1 MKKHWID
8 DLRNRLGHYETE
20 APEGVWSS
28 ISERLYGAAAPM
40 DGHLN
45 VAPKQRKQAA
55 TIWLIPTGIAATIAL
70 LALLSYPFLHHEEP
84 IRPTLPT
91 LAQEVPAAQQQI
103 MEQEAIEHPTSPLN
117 NSSEQSTSSA
127 ESQAGAFTS
136 ASGKQAVGSTSPI
149 EEKASAPTSTTEK
162 QVVNPSSAFSDNPEQ
177 PSSSAGDKV
186 TSPSPHSPSRR
197 WGETTIA
204 TTPRGARRHA
214 RWSLS
219 ASASGGIGSNS
230 NLHSRE
236 GVLMVSA
243 PSSYHTTWADSP
255 LLGIGLMNRGEE
267 VHSEYKHHLPL
278 RFGLNVAFYLS
289 PRLAVESGLSYTRLT
304 SDHTEGSYHSYHTTT
319 QKIDY
324 LGIPLKLKYQFLS
337 LNRIA
342 LYASAGA
349 MAEQCISGKATT
361 QYVIQQKAQ
370 QTEKQNLTSRPLQL
384 SAQAALGVEYHFI
397 DRFSLFAE
405 PGVGY
410 YFDDRSSLETIYQK
424 RPFNFNLNLGIRFKP
439 GKR

>member
-45 VAPKQRKQAA
+45 IAPKQRKQAA

-84 IRPTLPT
+84 SLPTLPT

-136 ASGKQAVGSTSPI
+136 
-149 EEKASAPTSTTEK
+149 TTEK
-162 QVVNPSSAFSDNPEQ
+162 QVVAPSSAFSDNPEQ

-186 TSPSPHSPSRR
+186 TSPSPHSPSHR

-243 PSSYHTTWADSP
+243 PSNYHTTWADSP

-304 SDHTEGSYHSYHTTT
+304 SDHTDGSYHSYHTTT

>member
-45 VAPKQRKQAA
+45 VALKQRKQAA

-103 MEQEAIEHPTSPLN
+103 MEQEVIEHPTCPLN

-136 ASGKQAVGSTSPI
+136 
-149 EEKASAPTSTTEK
+149 TTEK
-162 QVVNPSSAFSDNPEQ
+162 QVVAPSSAFSDNPEQ

-236 GVLMVSA
+236 GLLMLSA
-243 PSSYHTTWADSP
+243 PSNYHTTWADSP

>member
-84 IRPTLPT
+84 SLPTLPT
-91 LAQEVPAAQQQI
+91 LAQEVPAAQQQFL
-103 MEQEAIEHPTSPLN
+103 EQEAIEHPTSPLN
-117 NSSEQSTSSA
+117 HSSEQSTSSA
-127 ESQAGAFTS
+127 ESQAR
-136 ASGKQAVGSTSPI
+136 
-149 EEKASAPTSTTEK
+149 APTSTTEK
-162 QVVNPSSAFSDNPEQ
+162 QVVAPSSAFSDNPEQ
-177 PSSSAGDKV
+177 PSSSVGDKV

-236 GVLMVSA
+236 GLLMLSA
-243 PSSYHTTWADSP
+243 PSNYHTTWADSP

-319 QKIDY
+319 QQIDY

>member
-45 VAPKQRKQAA
+45 VALKQRKQAA

-84 IRPTLPT
+84 SLPTLPT

-136 ASGKQAVGSTSPI
+136 
-149 EEKASAPTSTTEK
+149 TTEK
-162 QVVNPSSAFSDNPEQ
+162 QVVAPSSAFSDNPEQ

-243 PSSYHTTWADSP
+243 PSNYHTTWADSP

-405 PGVGY
+405 PGIGY

>member
-84 IRPTLPT
+84 SLPTLPT

-136 ASGKQAVGSTSPI
+136 ASEKQVVGSTSPI
-149 EEKASAPTSTTEK
+149 EEKASAPTS
-162 QVVNPSSAFSDNPEQ
+162 
-177 PSSSAGDKV
+177 
-186 TSPSPHSPSRR
+186 PSPHNPSRR

-204 TTPRGARRHA
+204 TTPRGARHHA

-219 ASASGGIGSNS
+219 ASASGGIGSSS

-243 PSSYHTTWADSP
+243 PSNYHTTWADSP

-384 SAQAALGVEYHFI
+384 SAQAAIGVEYHFI

-410 YFDDRSSLETIYQK
+410 YFNDRSSLETIYQK

>member
-84 IRPTLPT
+84 SLPSLPT

-136 ASGKQAVGSTSPI
+136 
-149 EEKASAPTSTTEK
+149 TTEK
-162 QVVNPSSAFSDNPEQ
+162 QVVAPSSAFSDNPEQ

-204 TTPRGARRHA
+204 TTPRGARRHS

>member
-84 IRPTLPT
+84 SLPTLPT

-136 ASGKQAVGSTSPI
+136 ASGKQ
-149 EEKASAPTSTTEK
+149 
-162 QVVNPSSAFSDNPEQ
+162 VVAPSSAFSDNPEQ

-186 TSPSPHSPSRR
+186 TSPSPQNPSRR

-219 ASASGGIGSNS
+219 ASASGGIGSSS

-243 PSSYHTTWADSP
+243 PSNYHTTWADSP

-405 PGVGY
+405 PGIGY

>member
-28 ISERLYGAAAPM
+28 ISERLYGAAAPI

-84 IRPTLPT
+84 SLPTLPT

-136 ASGKQAVGSTSPI
+136 A
-149 EEKASAPTSTTEK
+149 TEK

-243 PSSYHTTWADSP
+243 PSNYHTTWADSP

>member
-45 VAPKQRKQAA
+45 VALKQRKQAA

-84 IRPTLPT
+84 SLPTLPT

-136 ASGKQAVGSTSPI
+136 
-149 EEKASAPTSTTEK
+149 TTEK
-162 QVVNPSSAFSDNPEQ
+162 QVVAPSSAFSDNPEQ

-204 TTPRGARRHA
+204 TTPRRARRHA

-236 GVLMVSA
+236 GLLMLSA
-243 PSSYHTTWADSP
+243 PSNYHTTWADSP

>member
-70 LALLSYPFLHHEEP
+70 LALLSYPFLHHEE
-84 IRPTLPT
+84 RSLPTLPT

-127 ESQAGAFTS
+127 ESQA
-136 ASGKQAVGSTSPI
+136 
-149 EEKASAPTSTTEK
+149 SAPTSTTEK
-162 QVVNPSSAFSDNPEQ
+162 QVVAPSSAFSDNPEQ

-204 TTPRGARRHA
+204 TTPRGARHHA

-236 GVLMVSA
+236 GVLMLSA
-243 PSSYHTTWADSP
+243 PSNYHTTWADSP

>member
-84 IRPTLPT
+84 SLPTLPT

-103 MEQEAIEHPTSPLN
+103 MEQEVIEHPTSPLN

-136 ASGKQAVGSTSPI
+136 ASGKQ
-149 EEKASAPTSTTEK
+149 
-162 QVVNPSSAFSDNPEQ
+162 VVAPSSAFSDNPEQ

-186 TSPSPHSPSRR
+186 TSPSPHNPSRR

-243 PSSYHTTWADSP
+243 PSNYHTTWADSP

>member
-45 VAPKQRKQAA
+45 VALKQRKQAA

-84 IRPTLPT
+84 SLPTLPT

-103 MEQEAIEHPTSPLN
+103 MEQEVIEHPTCPLN

-136 ASGKQAVGSTSPI
+136 A
-149 EEKASAPTSTTEK
+149 TEK
-162 QVVNPSSAFSDNPEQ
+162 QVVAPSSAFSDNPEQ

-204 TTPRGARRHA
+204 TTPRRARRHA

-236 GVLMVSA
+236 GLLMLSA
-243 PSSYHTTWADSP
+243 PSNYHTTWADSP

-370 QTEKQNLTSRPLQL
+370 QTEKQNLTSHPLQL

>member
-45 VAPKQRKQAA
+45 VALKQRKQAA
-55 TIWLIPTGIAATIAL
+55 TIWLIPTGIAASIAL

-84 IRPTLPT
+84 SLPSLPT

-136 ASGKQAVGSTSPI
+136 A
-149 EEKASAPTSTTEK
+149 TEK
-162 QVVNPSSAFSDNPEQ
+162 QVVAPSSAFSDNPEQ

-204 TTPRGARRHA
+204 TTPRRARRHA

-236 GVLMVSA
+236 GLLMLSA
-243 PSSYHTTWADSP
+243 PSNYHTTWADSP

>member
-84 IRPTLPT
+84 SLPTLPT

-136 ASGKQAVGSTSPI
+136 
-149 EEKASAPTSTTEK
+149 TTEK
-162 QVVNPSSAFSDNPEQ
+162 QVVAPSSAFSDNPEQ

-186 TSPSPHSPSRR
+186 TSPSPHNPSRR

-236 GVLMVSA
+236 GLLMLSA
-243 PSSYHTTWADSP
+243 PSNYHTTWADSP

>member
-45 VAPKQRKQAA
+45 VALKQRKQAA

-84 IRPTLPT
+84 SLPTLPT

-103 MEQEAIEHPTSPLN
+103 MEQEVIEHPTCPLN

-136 ASGKQAVGSTSPI
+136 A
-149 EEKASAPTSTTEK
+149 TEK
-162 QVVNPSSAFSDNPEQ
+162 QVVAPSSAFSDNPEQ

-204 TTPRGARRHA
+204 TTPRRARRHA

-236 GVLMVSA
+236 GLLMLSA
-243 PSSYHTTWADSP
+243 PSNYHTTWADSP

-384 SAQAALGVEYHFI
+384 SAQAALGVENHFI

>member
-45 VAPKQRKQAA
+45 VALKQRKQAA

-84 IRPTLPT
+84 SLPTLPT

-136 ASGKQAVGSTSPI
+136 ASGKQ
-149 EEKASAPTSTTEK
+149 
-162 QVVNPSSAFSDNPEQ
+162 VVAPSSAFSDNPEQ

-186 TSPSPHSPSRR
+186 TSPSPHNPSRS

-324 LGIPLKLKYQFLS
+324 LGIPLKLKYQLLS

>member
-84 IRPTLPT
+84 SLPTLPT

-136 ASGKQAVGSTSPI
+136 ASGKQ
-149 EEKASAPTSTTEK
+149 
-162 QVVNPSSAFSDNPEQ
+162 VVAPSSAFSDNPEQ

-405 PGVGY
+405 PGIGY

>member
-45 VAPKQRKQAA
+45 VAPKQRKEAA

-84 IRPTLPT
+84 SLPTLPT

-103 MEQEAIEHPTSPLN
+103 MEQEVIEHPTCPLN

-136 ASGKQAVGSTSPI
+136 A
-149 EEKASAPTSTTEK
+149 TEK
-162 QVVNPSSAFSDNPEQ
+162 QVVAPSSAFSDNPEQ

-204 TTPRGARRHA
+204 TTPRRARRHA

-236 GVLMVSA
+236 GLLMLSA
-243 PSSYHTTWADSP
+243 PSNYHTTWADSP

>member
-84 IRPTLPT
+84 SLPTLPT

-136 ASGKQAVGSTSPI
+136 ASGKQ
-149 EEKASAPTSTTEK
+149 
-162 QVVNPSSAFSDNPEQ
+162 VVAPSSAFSDNPEQ

-186 TSPSPHSPSRR
+186 TSPSPHNPSRR

-236 GVLMVSA
+236 GLLMLSA
-243 PSSYHTTWADSP
+243 PSNYHTTWADSP

>member
-45 VAPKQRKQAA
+45 VALKQRKQAA

-84 IRPTLPT
+84 SLPSLPT

-103 MEQEAIEHPTSPLN
+103 MEQEVIEHPTCPLN

-136 ASGKQAVGSTSPI
+136 A
-149 EEKASAPTSTTEK
+149 TEK
-162 QVVNPSSAFSDNPEQ
+162 QVVAPSSAFSDNPEQ

-204 TTPRGARRHA
+204 TTPRRARRHA

-236 GVLMVSA
+236 GLLMLSA
-243 PSSYHTTWADSP
+243 PSNYHTTWADSP

>member
-84 IRPTLPT
+84 SLPTLPT

-136 ASGKQAVGSTSPI
+136 ASGKQ
-149 EEKASAPTSTTEK
+149 
-162 QVVNPSSAFSDNPEQ
+162 VVAPSSAFSDNPEQ

-219 ASASGGIGSNS
+219 ASASGGIGSSS

-243 PSSYHTTWADSP
+243 PSNYHTTWADSP

-405 PGVGY
+405 PGIGY
-410 YFDDRSSLETIYQK
+410 YFDDRSSLETINQK

>member
-20 APEGVWSS
+20 APEGVWSA

-84 IRPTLPT
+84 SLPTLPTLPT

-103 MEQEAIEHPTSPLN
+103 MEQEAIERPTSPLN
-117 NSSEQSTSSA
+117 HSSEQSTSSA

-136 ASGKQAVGSTSPI
+136 A
-149 EEKASAPTSTTEK
+149 TEK
-162 QVVNPSSAFSDNPEQ
+162 QVVAPSSAFSDNPEQ

-186 TSPSPHSPSRR
+186 ISPSPHSPSRR

-236 GVLMVSA
+236 GLLMLSA
-243 PSSYHTTWADSP
+243 PSNYHTTWADSP

>member
-45 VAPKQRKQAA
+45 VALKQRKQAA

-103 MEQEAIEHPTSPLN
+103 MEQEVIEHPTCPLN

-136 ASGKQAVGSTSPI
+136 
-149 EEKASAPTSTTEK
+149 TTEK
-162 QVVNPSSAFSDNPEQ
+162 QVVAPSSAFSDNPEQ

-204 TTPRGARRHA
+204 TTPRRARRHA

-236 GVLMVSA
+236 GLLMLSA
-243 PSSYHTTWADSP
+243 PSNYHTTWADSP

-370 QTEKQNLTSRPLQL
+370 QTEKQNLTSHPLQL

>member
-84 IRPTLPT
+84 SLPTLPTLPT

-117 NSSEQSTSSA
+117 HSSEQSTSSA

-136 ASGKQAVGSTSPI
+136 A
-149 EEKASAPTSTTEK
+149 TEK
-162 QVVNPSSAFSDNPEQ
+162 QVVAPSSAFSDNPEQ

>member
-84 IRPTLPT
+84 SLPTLPT

-136 ASGKQAVGSTSPI
+136 A
-149 EEKASAPTSTTEK
+149 TEK

-243 PSSYHTTWADSP
+243 PSNYHTTWADSP

>member
-84 IRPTLPT
+84 SLPTLPT

-136 ASGKQAVGSTSPI
+136 ASGKQ
-149 EEKASAPTSTTEK
+149 
-162 QVVNPSSAFSDNPEQ
+162 VVAPSSAFSDNPEQ

-186 TSPSPHSPSRR
+186 TSPSPHNPSRR

-219 ASASGGIGSNS
+219 ASASGGIGSSS

-243 PSSYHTTWADSP
+243 PSNYHTTWADSP

-405 PGVGY
+405 PGIGY

>member
-84 IRPTLPT
+84 SLPTLPN

-136 ASGKQAVGSTSPI
+136 
-149 EEKASAPTSTTEK
+149 TTEK
-162 QVVNPSSAFSDNPEQ
+162 QVVAPSSAFSDNPEQ

-186 TSPSPHSPSRR
+186 TSPSPHNPSRR

-219 ASASGGIGSNS
+219 ASASGGIGSSS

-243 PSSYHTTWADSP
+243 PSNYHTTWADSP

-405 PGVGY
+405 PGIGY

>member
-45 VAPKQRKQAA
+45 VALKQRKQAA

-84 IRPTLPT
+84 SLPSLPT

-103 MEQEAIEHPTSPLN
+103 MEQEVIEHPTCPLN

-136 ASGKQAVGSTSPI
+136 A
-149 EEKASAPTSTTEK
+149 TEK
-162 QVVNPSSAFSDNPEQ
+162 QVVAPSSAFSDNPEQ

-204 TTPRGARRHA
+204 TTPRRARRHA

-236 GVLMVSA
+236 GLLMLSA
-243 PSSYHTTWADSP
+243 PSNYHTTWADSP

-370 QTEKQNLTSRPLQL
+370 QTEKQNLTSHPLQL

>member
-45 VAPKQRKQAA
+45 VALKQRKQAA

-84 IRPTLPT
+84 SLPTLPT
-91 LAQEVPAAQQQI
+91 LAQEVPAAQQQFL
-103 MEQEAIEHPTSPLN
+103 EQEAIEHPTSPLN

-136 ASGKQAVGSTSPI
+136 ASGKQ
-149 EEKASAPTSTTEK
+149 
-162 QVVNPSSAFSDNPEQ
+162 VVAPSSAFSDNPEQ

-186 TSPSPHSPSRR
+186 TSPSPHNPSRS

-219 ASASGGIGSNS
+219 ASASGGIGSSS

-243 PSSYHTTWADSP
+243 PSNYHTTWADSP

-410 YFDDRSSLETIYQK
+410 YFNDRSSLETIYQK

>member
-45 VAPKQRKQAA
+45 VALKQRKQAA

-84 IRPTLPT
+84 SLPSLPT

-103 MEQEAIEHPTSPLN
+103 MEQEAIEHPTCPLN

-136 ASGKQAVGSTSPI
+136 A
-149 EEKASAPTSTTEK
+149 TEK
-162 QVVNPSSAFSDNPEQ
+162 QVVAPSSAFSDNPEQ

-204 TTPRGARRHA
+204 TTPRRARRHA

-236 GVLMVSA
+236 GLLMLSA
-243 PSSYHTTWADSP
+243 PSNYHTTWADSP

>member
-84 IRPTLPT
+84 SLPTLPT

-117 NSSEQSTSSA
+117 HSSKQSTSSA

-136 ASGKQAVGSTSPI
+136 ASEKQVVGSTSPI
-149 EEKASAPTSTTEK
+149 EEKASAPTS
-162 QVVNPSSAFSDNPEQ
+162 
-177 PSSSAGDKV
+177 
-186 TSPSPHSPSRR
+186 PSPHNPSRR

-219 ASASGGIGSNS
+219 ASASGGIGSSS

-243 PSSYHTTWADSP
+243 PSNYHTTWADSP

-405 PGVGY
+405 PGIGY

>member
-45 VAPKQRKQAA
+45 VALKQRKQAA

-84 IRPTLPT
+84 SLPTLPT

-117 NSSEQSTSSA
+117 HSSEQSTSSA

-136 ASGKQAVGSTSPI
+136 
-149 EEKASAPTSTTEK
+149 TTEK
-162 QVVNPSSAFSDNPEQ
+162 QVVAPSSAFSDNPEQ

>member
-8 DLRNRLGHYETE
+8 DLRNRLGDYETE

-84 IRPTLPT
+84 SLPTLPT
-91 LAQEVPAAQQQI
+91 LAQEVPVAQQQI

-117 NSSEQSTSSA
+117 HSSEQSTSSA
-127 ESQAGAFTS
+127 ESQAR
-136 ASGKQAVGSTSPI
+136 
-149 EEKASAPTSTTEK
+149 APTSTTEK
-162 QVVNPSSAFSDNPEQ
+162 QVVAPSSAFSDNPEQ

-186 TSPSPHSPSRR
+186 TSPSPHNPSRR

-236 GVLMVSA
+236 GLLMLSA
-243 PSSYHTTWADSP
+243 PSNYHTTWADSP

>member
-84 IRPTLPT
+84 SLPTLPT

-103 MEQEAIEHPTSPLN
+103 MEQEVIEHPTCPLN

-136 ASGKQAVGSTSPI
+136 A
-149 EEKASAPTSTTEK
+149 TEK
-162 QVVNPSSAFSDNPEQ
+162 QVVAPSSAFSDNPEQ

-204 TTPRGARRHA
+204 TTPRRARRHA

-236 GVLMVSA
+236 GLLMLSA
-243 PSSYHTTWADSP
+243 PSNYHTTWADSP

>member
-45 VAPKQRKQAA
+45 VALKQRKQAA

-84 IRPTLPT
+84 SLPTLPT

-103 MEQEAIEHPTSPLN
+103 MEQEVIEHPTCPLN

-136 ASGKQAVGSTSPI
+136 A
-149 EEKASAPTSTTEK
+149 TEK
-162 QVVNPSSAFSDNPEQ
+162 QVVAPSSAFSDNPEQ

-204 TTPRGARRHA
+204 TTPRRARRHA

-236 GVLMVSA
+236 GLLMLSA
-243 PSSYHTTWADSP
+243 PSNYHTTWADSP

>member
-45 VAPKQRKQAA
+45 VALKQRKQAA

-84 IRPTLPT
+84 SLPTLPT

-103 MEQEAIEHPTSPLN
+103 MEQEVIEHPTCPLN

-136 ASGKQAVGSTSPI
+136 A
-149 EEKASAPTSTTEK
+149 TEK
-162 QVVNPSSAFSDNPEQ
+162 QVVAPSSAFSDNPEQ

-204 TTPRGARRHA
+204 TTPRRARRHA

-236 GVLMVSA
+236 GLLMLSA
-243 PSSYHTTWADSP
+243 PSNYHTTWADSP

-410 YFDDRSSLETIYQK
+410 YFNDRSSLETIYQK

>member
-28 ISERLYGAAAPM
+28 ISERLYGATAPM

-84 IRPTLPT
+84 SLPSLPT

-117 NSSEQSTSSA
+117 HSSKQSTSSA

-136 ASGKQAVGSTSPI
+136 ASEKQVVGSTSPI
-149 EEKASAPTSTTEK
+149 EEKASAPTS
-162 QVVNPSSAFSDNPEQ
+162 
-177 PSSSAGDKV
+177 
-186 TSPSPHSPSRR
+186 PSPHNPSRR

-204 TTPRGARRHA
+204 TTPRGARHHA

-410 YFDDRSSLETIYQK
+410 YFNDRSSLETIYQK

>member
-84 IRPTLPT
+84 SLPTLPT

-103 MEQEAIEHPTSPLN
+103 LEQEAIEHPTSPLN
-117 NSSEQSTSSA
+117 HSSEQSTSSA

-136 ASGKQAVGSTSPI
+136 ASGKQAV
-149 EEKASAPTSTTEK
+149 A
-162 QVVNPSSAFSDNPEQ
+162 PSSAFSDNPEQ

-204 TTPRGARRHA
+204 TTPRGARRHS

-410 YFDDRSSLETIYQK
+410 YFNDRSSLETIYQK

>member
-1 MKKHWID
+1 M
-8 DLRNRLGHYETE
+8 
-20 APEGVWSS
+20 
-28 ISERLYGAAAPM
+28 
-40 DGHLN
+40 
-45 VAPKQRKQAA
+45 
-55 TIWLIPTGIAATIAL
+55 
-70 LALLSYPFLHHEEP
+70 
-84 IRPTLPT
+84 
-91 LAQEVPAAQQQI
+91 
-103 MEQEAIEHPTSPLN
+103 
-117 NSSEQSTSSA
+117 
-127 ESQAGAFTS
+127 
-136 ASGKQAVGSTSPI
+136 
-149 EEKASAPTSTTEK
+149 
-162 QVVNPSSAFSDNPEQ
+162 
-177 PSSSAGDKV
+177 
-186 TSPSPHSPSRR
+186 
-197 WGETTIA
+197 
-204 TTPRGARRHA
+204 RHA

-243 PSSYHTTWADSP
+243 PSNYHTTWADSP

-324 LGIPLKLKYQFLS
+324 LGIPLKLKYQLLS

>member
-84 IRPTLPT
+84 SLPTLPT

-136 ASGKQAVGSTSPI
+136 
-149 EEKASAPTSTTEK
+149 TTEK
-162 QVVNPSSAFSDNPEQ
+162 QVVAPSSAFSDNPEQ

-186 TSPSPHSPSRR
+186 TSPSPHNPSRR

-204 TTPRGARRHA
+204 TTPRGARHHA

-243 PSSYHTTWADSP
+243 PSNYHTTWADSP